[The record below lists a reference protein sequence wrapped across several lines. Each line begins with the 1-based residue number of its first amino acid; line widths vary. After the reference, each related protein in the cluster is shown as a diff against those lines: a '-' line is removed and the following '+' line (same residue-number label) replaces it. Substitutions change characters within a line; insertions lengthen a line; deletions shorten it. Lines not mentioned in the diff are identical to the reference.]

1 MDYIQAAMQG
11 DIELVMDLSFDCL
24 SCGLC
29 AVRCPAEIVQY
40 NVGILAR
47 RLYGRYLA
55 LESKQL
61 KKRIREVKNQKFDK
75 ELKKLM
81 KMEEKTLK
89 KLYYDRDME

>member
-11 DIELVMDLSFDCL
+11 DIERCMDLSFDCL

-29 AVRCPAEIVQY
+29 AIRCPAEIVQY
-40 NVGILAR
+40 NVGMLAK

-55 LESKQL
+55 PESKQL
-61 KKRIREVKNQKFDK
+61 KKRIREVKSKKFDK

-81 KMEEKTLK
+81 KMEEKELR
-89 KLYYDRDME
+89 KLYYARDTE